1 VPCRVHTKVPRK
13 AAVWENSAAPGKVSV
28 SAALLRLTAE
38 ACYVAVGD
46 ILYFGSSCFSP
57 KWGGSRRAGR
67 MRIAYGSIIA
77 GTMGWVGNHTWS
89 CGKNRSIVPRGA
101 QTGNGRAARPPSSI
115 FSSLALI
122 VSSATERMRCGVF
135 SPARPSRRVMS
146 SAPD

>member
-1 VPCRVHTKVPRK
+1 MSCSHQSTAK
-13 AAVWENSAAPGKVSV
+13 SCCSGK
-28 SAALLRLTAE
+28 
-38 ACYVAVGD
+38 
-46 ILYFGSSCFSP
+46 FGSPWEGVGVCGAAQADCRGMLRGCWRHFVFREQLLLTQV
-57 KWGGSRRAGR
+57 GGSRRAGR

-89 CGKNRSIVPRGA
+89 RGKNRSIVPRGA